1 MSNYVTKETPFKN
14 KFELAYVMKIGIY
27 FVAQRLQGKVVA
39 PLSGRRNVERMLAID
54 TAYIQILYAFNAEDI
69 NNPETYIDLQRLEI
83 GKYYS
88 KYYSQF
94 VFNNDSL
101 VWTWLKKHPNSRTVP
116 MKIGP
121 LGSKPA
127 FWSEYKYSEY
137 FKDYK
142 ANLLT
147 EYARM
152 PRQHRIPNCKYSEY
166 IPVQNWVIQNDTLT
180 VNGYLCQK
188 ATCEF
193 RGRNYIAWFSMDI
206 PISNGPWK
214 FGGLPGL
221 ILKVYDHEQL
231 YTFECVEVQH
241 FQFPLKRYDFQEY
254 KQIGRLKLLK
264 YQRMLNENFYKAAGL
279 MPINGGR
286 FPSSVL
292 YEPLELQ

>member
-1 MSNYVTKETPFKN
+1 
-14 KFELAYVMKIGIY
+14 
-27 FVAQRLQGKVVA
+27 
-39 PLSGRRNVERMLAID
+39 
-54 TAYIQILYAFNAEDI
+54 
-69 NNPETYIDLQRLEI
+69 
-83 GKYYS
+83 
-88 KYYSQF
+88 
-94 VFNNDSL
+94 
-101 VWTWLKKHPNSRTVP
+101 
-116 MKIGP
+116 
-121 LGSKPA
+121 
-127 FWSEYKYSEY
+127 
-137 FKDYK
+137 
-142 ANLLT
+142 
-147 EYARM
+147 M

-231 YTFECVEVQH
+231 YTFECVEVEH
-241 FQFPLKRYDFQEY
+241 FKFPIKRYDFQEY